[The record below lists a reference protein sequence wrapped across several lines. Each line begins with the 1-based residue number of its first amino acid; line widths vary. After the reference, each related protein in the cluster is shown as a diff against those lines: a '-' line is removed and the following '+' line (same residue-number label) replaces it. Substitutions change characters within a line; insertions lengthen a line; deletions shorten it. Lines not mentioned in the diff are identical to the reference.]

1 MQVQL
6 SKSNIGDALDIIS
19 NNGLEATSA
28 NRSSRSYDGGY
39 VRSCSQAAWS
49 NKPPCVLPRHPLVRF
64 MSGGEPKAELAMTV
78 DFHLDRCSSPLFKA
92 SPVCRLFRR
101 YIRVTRYSLHRRYYR
116 IRAPL
121 CPVQLLKQNPPN
133 QFPHTALP
141 FHHHICLFR
150 QMHACSAL
158 SNSLALCQCT
168 PAHTLAKWRSHA
180 FSSPRMKRRLP
191 PSL

>member
-6 SKSNIGDALDIIS
+6 SKQHRRRALDIIS
-19 NNGLEATSA
+19 NSGSKNRQLPPTVVAARTMGAMLDLAPKQPGPTS
-28 NRSSRSYDGGY
+28 
-39 VRSCSQAAWS
+39 
-49 NKPPCVLPRHPLVRF
+49 PCVLPRHSLVRF
-64 MSGGEPKAELAMTV
+64 VEWGEPKAELAITL
-78 DFHLDRCSSPLFKA
+78 DFHLDRCSSLCLKA
-92 SPVCRLFRR
+92 SPVCRLSRR
-101 YIRVTRYSLHRRYYR
+101 VHSRHSVSLHGRYYR

-121 CPVQLLKQNPPN
+121 CPVRLLKHYQSPRTTLL
-133 QFPHTALP
+133 F
-141 FHHHICLFR
+141 HHICLFR

-191 PSL
+191 PAL